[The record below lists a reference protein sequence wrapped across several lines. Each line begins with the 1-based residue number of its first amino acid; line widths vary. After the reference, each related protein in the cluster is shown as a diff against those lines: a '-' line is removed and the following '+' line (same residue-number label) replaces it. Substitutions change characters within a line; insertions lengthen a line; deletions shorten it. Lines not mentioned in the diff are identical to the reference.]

1 MKEMSR
7 RDLFKI
13 GGVAAAGAMGASM
26 LAGCSPSGEKKSE
39 GGNAAADD
47 KKVNDIAGHYR
58 AGTPSFLSAPDPIT
72 DIKETKEYDVVI
84 VGAGAAGFPL
94 KRLAR
99 PLPLSRKKR
108 LRFLRAIPP
117 RAFFLTVPTP
127 RAFPLLYR
135 RCSRNTN
142 SAATVPKLNCGP
154 KILARRLRGSSSLP
168 RRSAPRFPIRPKS
181 GPLR

>member
-84 VGAGAAGFPL
+84 VGAGAAGVPAAISAKEAGATVAL
-94 KRLAR
+94 IQ
-99 PLPLSRKKR
+99 KKR
-108 LRFLRAIPP
+108 LRFLRAIPL

-127 RAFPLLYR
+127 RAFPQWCP
-135 RCSRNTN
+135 RC
-142 SAATVPKLNCGP
+142 
-154 KILARRLRGSSSLP
+154 
-168 RRSAPRFPIRPKS
+168 
-181 GPLR
+181 

>member
-58 AGTPSFLSAPDPIT
+58 AGTPSFLTAPDPIT

-84 VGAGAAGFPL
+84 VGAGAAGVPAAISA
-94 KRLAR
+94 KEAGATVA
-99 PLPLSRKKR
+99 LSRKKR
-108 LRFLRAIPP
+108 LRFLRAIPL

-127 RAFPLLYR
+127 RAF
-135 RCSRNTN
+135 RCCID
-142 SAATVPKLNCGP
+142 AAQGAP
-154 KILARRLRGSSSLP
+154 IP
-168 RRSAPRFPIRPKS
+168 RQPCPS
-181 GPLR
+181 

>member
-84 VGAGAAGFPL
+84 VGAGAAGVLPRFPPRKPAQPSL
-94 KRLAR
+94 LSKKR
-99 PLPLSRKKR
+99 R
-108 LRFLRAIPP
+108 LRFLRAIPL
-117 RAFFLTVPTP
+117 RAFFLTVPSP
-127 RAFPLLYR
+127 RAFPLLCQ
-135 RCSRNTN
+135 RC
-142 SAATVPKLNCGP
+142 
-154 KILARRLRGSSSLP
+154 
-168 RRSAPRFPIRPKS
+168 
-181 GPLR
+181 